1 MAVAVP
7 AAAGQRFFEAFFA
20 LFVFLSSGASSGF
33 LLVISVFSPSITTAI
48 SISHIAV
55 SDVSNLII
63 LISQIPQGHPN
74 SQVKSS
80 LYFILPMQSHYP
92 PKIRRRALRLRVRS
106 IKKVKSSSYSPHK
119 YKIAPL

>member
-63 LISQIPQGHPN
+63 LISQIPQG
-74 SQVKSS
+74 
-80 LYFILPMQSHYP
+80 
-92 PKIRRRALRLRVRS
+92 RVLFS
-106 IKKVKSSSYSPHK
+106 FTPVCFEYAYKKTDVGVLGITPGVFW
-119 YKIAPL
+119 

>member
-33 LLVISVFSPSITTAI
+33 LLV
-48 SISHIAV
+48 

-63 LISQIPQGHPN
+63 LISQIPQG
-74 SQVKSS
+74 
-80 LYFILPMQSHYP
+80 
-92 PKIRRRALRLRVRS
+92 RVLFS
-106 IKKVKSSSYSPHK
+106 FTPVCFEYAYKKTDVGVLGITPGVFW
-119 YKIAPL
+119 